1 MHVYINRKLVMH
13 VYKIVYGGDPNPN
26 RNYKARKLVK
36 QSYVVF
42 AWGDLNE
49 NEKAK

>member
-1 MHVYINRKLVMH
+1 MH
-13 VYKIVYGGDPNPN
+13 VYKIVYGGDPNAN

-49 NEKAK
+49 NENYNKYKDILLS